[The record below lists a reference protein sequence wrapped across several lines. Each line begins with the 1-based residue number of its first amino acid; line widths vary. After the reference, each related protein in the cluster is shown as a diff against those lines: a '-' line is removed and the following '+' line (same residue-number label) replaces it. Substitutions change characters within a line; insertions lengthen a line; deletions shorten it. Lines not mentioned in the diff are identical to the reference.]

1 MHNHSTTVN
10 NKCHRSHN
18 AVATDIPYIFP
29 TYATQQLIDPT
40 DYNGVATAGYII
52 LHLKSGGLIK

>member
-29 TYATQQLIDPT
+29 TYATQHID
-40 DYNGVATAGYII
+40 YIGVATAGYII